1 MHQFPT
7 SFYSHPL
14 SVILLGYVRPE
25 LNYVSKEKL
34 IEDINEDVRV
44 ALRSLG
50 RKEWAK
56 WADVRELGVPSQDE
70 DGEVERLGK
79 GVDGLKVGQ
88 PQAQEQV
95 KSVKQ
100 DEIDIKLEFGWVS
113 VPVVESHSNNKD

>member
-50 RKEWAK
+50 RKEWARY
-56 WADVRELGVPSQDE
+56 ADERFLGMGELDKEDAGVE
-70 DGEVERLGK
+70 K
-79 GVDGLKVGQ
+79 GIEGLKLDSGKEEEQ
-88 PQAQEQV
+88 QQKQET
-95 KSVKQ
+95 
-100 DEIDIKLEFGWVS
+100 IDIKLEFG
-113 VPVVESHSNNKD
+113 